1 MILSKHDIENH
12 LRELNDELA
21 HTETK
26 GEICLYGGAV
36 MCLAFDAR
44 PSTKDVDAVFKPSSE
59 IRAAA
64 RIAARHGLRSD
75 WLNAAVKGYVVNH
88 KQNLYVQFSHLS
100 VYLPDAHYLLAMKTL
115 AARVLIRRTRTTS
128 CCWLINSTLHL
139 PMKSL
144 RLSNLT
150 IRTIASN
157 PQHSFLSKKSSA
169 HNDNDDC

>member
-64 RIAARHGLRSD
+64 ARIAARHGLRSD
-75 WLNAAVKGYVVNH
+75 WLNDAVKGFVVNH
-88 KQNLYVQFSHLS
+88 KQNLYVQLSHLS

-115 AARVLIRRTRTTS
+115 AARVDTTDKDDILLLVDKLNITSADEVFAVVESYYPHNRIKPATR
-128 CCWLINSTLHL
+128 
-139 PMKSL
+139 
-144 RLSNLT
+144 
-150 IRTIASN
+150 
-157 PQHSFLSKKSSA
+157 FLSKKSSA